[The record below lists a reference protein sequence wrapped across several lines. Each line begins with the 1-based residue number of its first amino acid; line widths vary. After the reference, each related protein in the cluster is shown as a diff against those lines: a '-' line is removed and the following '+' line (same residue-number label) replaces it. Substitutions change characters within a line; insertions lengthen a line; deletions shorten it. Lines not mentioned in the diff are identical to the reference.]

1 MSERPHTVA
10 IGAFVAGAILIA
22 LTTFLFLIGSGLG
35 GKQKVI
41 MAFDGSVTGLN
52 IGAPVALRGVQVGKV
67 TNIEVILDANS
78 LELIMLVEAEF
89 DPDAIS
95 IRGAVKDDLTDELLA
110 RGLRAQLNTQSL
122 LTGLLYIQ
130 LDFHPDTE
138 LRLADIEST
147 YFQFPTIPTD
157 LERIARTLQD
167 IDVAALAEQLTEM
180 VQNVNNLVGNDDLQ
194 SLPTGTSDAL
204 QSLVD
209 LSNQLQAQLSSSG
222 PRLDEVL
229 DGAASSLE
237 TTARELPAIYSLVQR
252 NLDILEQAMM
262 AFDETLAGVEG
273 LVAQDSPTLFQ
284 LNKTLEEMA
293 RTSRSLQSLARVL
306 EENPEALLRGRR
318 GGSQ

>member
-10 IGAFVAGAILIA
+10 IGAFVAGALLIA

-222 PRLDEVL
+222 PRLDDVL

-237 TTARELPAIYSLVQR
+237 TSARELPAIYSLVQR
-252 NLDILEQAMM
+252 NLDVLEQAMM

-284 LNKTLEEMA
+284 LNKTLEEMV

-318 GGSQ
+318 GDSQ